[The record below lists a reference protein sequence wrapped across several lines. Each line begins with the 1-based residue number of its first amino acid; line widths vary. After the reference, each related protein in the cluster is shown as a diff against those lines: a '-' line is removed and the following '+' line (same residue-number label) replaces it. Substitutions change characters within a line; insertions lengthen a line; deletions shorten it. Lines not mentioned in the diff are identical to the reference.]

1 MSRRGSSFYN
11 FVSSMRPNDTFRLFS
26 SGPAP
31 AVTKTP
37 SEALNTTEFNT
48 EMAPDYDGEE
58 INKRK
63 DPIVSTTTKDL
74 AKQRLVGFIFVA
86 SPLSAFTHIN

>member
-37 SEALNTTEFNT
+37 STTELNA
-48 EMAPDYDGEE
+48 EVAPDYDGEE
-58 INKRK
+58 RNKGK
-63 DPIVSTTTKDL
+63 DPIVLTTTKDL
-74 AKQRLVGFIFVA
+74 AKQRLVGFTFVA
-86 SPLSAFTHIN
+86 SPLSAFTHNN